1 MFPPLQQSIHKPVDF
16 SHLALEV
23 VEDKDLVV
31 DIELVILDE
40 AGGSGV
46 GPLYLPHVLSQLGP
60 EQAHKICDF
69 VMMKPGIHLL
79 SLTLLEM
86 SSLM

>member
-1 MFPPLQQSIHKPVDF
+1 MFPPLQQSIHKPVDL

-46 GPLYLPHVLSQLGP
+46 GPLYLPHVLPQLGP
-60 EQAHKICDF
+60 EQAHKICDDESRILG
-69 VMMKPGIHLL
+69 MKV
-79 SLTLLEM
+79 
-86 SSLM
+86 